1 VKIIEP
7 PILLRVEV
15 ALKDN
20 KSGQGHVESYPE
32 IPEIDSGLRRADQY
46 FWFTPSSRW
55 DEDYTVTVTS
65 RGVAFVARIDRA
77 ELAIAIHL
85 RFEEPFPDRSSLR
98 IIVRSTPFCAS
109 TAATSIPMNPPPIAA
124 ARFTFA
130 AVSRRSVMSAFRCR
144 KAFWL
149 ERCRRFL
156 QQTRNRGNA
165 ITAVWTPSAGDSV

>member
-1 VKIIEP
+1 MKIIEL

-20 KSGQGHVESYPE
+20 TSGQAQVESYPE

-77 ELAIAIHL
+77 ELAVASHL
-85 RFEEPFPDRSSLR
+85 RFEEPFPDP
-98 IIVRSTPFCAS
+98 IVAKNHCEVNALLCQHRRHFHSDEPA
-109 TAATSIPMNPPPIAA
+109 PIAA

-130 AVSRRSVMSAFRCR
+130 AVSRSSVMSALCCR

-156 QQTRNRGNA
+156 QQTRNRGKA
-165 ITAVWTPSAGDSV
+165 ITAVDPKCR